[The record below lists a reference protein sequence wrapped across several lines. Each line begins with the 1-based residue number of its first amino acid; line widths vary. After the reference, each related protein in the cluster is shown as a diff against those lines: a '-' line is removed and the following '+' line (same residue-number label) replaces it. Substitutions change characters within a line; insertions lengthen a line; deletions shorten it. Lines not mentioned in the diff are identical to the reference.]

1 MTVPRTK
8 AARQQRIVDL
18 LTANKVRSQADLA
31 RLLAADDVD
40 VTQATLS
47 RDLDELG
54 AVRVRTADGHLV
66 YAVAAEGGS
75 RVLVAAGEDHAAME
89 RLTRRLGEL
98 LVSADYSANLVV
110 LRTPPGG
117 AHFLA
122 SAIDHSLL
130 TSVIGTI
137 AGDDTVM
144 LVTKN
149 PDGGAVVAAE
159 LLAAAES
166 ARTEPLPSPAPQQA
180 HHHAKEIVMKER
192 IVLAYSGGL
201 DTSVAIGW
209 IAEGA
214 QCRDHRCGR

>member
-8 AARQQRIVDL
+8 AARQQRIIEL
-18 LTANKVRSQADLA
+18 LGANEVRSQADLA
-31 RLLAADDVD
+31 SLLAADDVD

-54 AVRVRTADGHLV
+54 AVRVRTSAGQLV
-66 YAVAAEGGS
+66 YAVAGEGGAP
-75 RVLVAAGEDHAAME
+75 VLAVADEEHAAME

-98 LVSADYSANLVV
+98 LVSADSSANLVV

-130 TSVIGTI
+130 RSVIGTI

-144 LVTKN
+144 LVTKA
-149 PDGGAVVAAE
+149 PDGAAVVAAE
-159 LLAAAES
+159 LLSAAENARSES
-166 ARTEPLPSPAPQQA
+166 ASNPSVRKGRTS
-180 HHHAKEIVMKER
+180 
-192 IVLAYSGGL
+192 
-201 DTSVAIGW
+201 
-209 IAEGA
+209 
-214 QCRDHRCGR
+214 

>member
-1 MTVPRTK
+1 MTVPKTK
-8 AARQQRIVDL
+8 AARQQRIIDL
-18 LTANKVRSQADLA
+18 LATHEVRSQADLA
-31 RLLAADDVD
+31 RLLAGDKVD

-54 AVRVRTADGHLV
+54 AVRVRTAGGHLV
-66 YAVAAEGGS
+66 YAVAPEGGS

-98 LVSADYSANLVV
+98 LVSADYSANLAV

-144 LVTKN
+144 LVTKS

-159 LLAAAES
+159 LLAAAERARSEPQPSPTLSPSAPSPSAPSPS
-166 ARTEPLPSPAPQQA
+166 ARTRRS
-180 HHHAKEIVMKER
+180 
-192 IVLAYSGGL
+192 S
-201 DTSVAIGW
+201 
-209 IAEGA
+209 
-214 QCRDHRCGR
+214 

>member
-18 LTANKVRSQADLA
+18 LSAHQIRSQADLA
-31 RLLAADDVD
+31 RLLAADGVD

-54 AVRVRTADGHLV
+54 AVRVRTSDGQLV
-66 YAVAAEGGS
+66 YAVAPEGGS
-75 RVLVAAGEDHAAME
+75 RMVVPAGEDHAAME
-89 RLTRRLGEL
+89 RLIRRLGEL
-98 LVSADYSANLVV
+98 LVSADHSANLVV

-137 AGDDTVM
+137 AGDDTVL
-144 LVTKN
+144 LVTKSAT
-149 PDGGAVVAAE
+149 GAADVAVE
-159 LLAAAES
+159 LLTAAES
-166 ARTEPLPSPAPQQA
+166 ARSESTPSPSTR
-180 HHHAKEIVMKER
+180 K
-192 IVLAYSGGL
+192 
-201 DTSVAIGW
+201 
-209 IAEGA
+209 
-214 QCRDHRCGR
+214 GRSS

>member
-1 MTVPRTK
+1 MTVPKTK
-8 AARQQRIVDL
+8 AARQQRIIDL
-18 LTANKVRSQADLA
+18 LTVHEVRSQADLA
-31 RLLAADDVD
+31 RLLAGDDVD

-66 YAVAAEGGS
+66 YAVAPEGGS
-75 RVLVAAGEDHAAME
+75 RMLVPAGEDHAAME

-98 LVSADYSANLVV
+98 LVSADHSANLVV

-144 LVTKN
+144 LVTKSPN
-149 PDGGAVVAAE
+149 GGAVVATE

-166 ARTEPLPSPAPQQA
+166 ARSDPPLSSSPA
-180 HHHAKEIVMKER
+180 
-192 IVLAYSGGL
+192 S
-201 DTSVAIGW
+201 TSP
-209 IAEGA
+209 
-214 QCRDHRCGR
+214 RKRRSS

>member
-8 AARQQRIVDL
+8 TARQQRIIEL
-18 LTANKVRSQADLA
+18 LTTYEVRSQADLA
-31 RLLAADDVD
+31 RLLAADDVQ

-54 AVRVRTADGHLV
+54 AVRVRTTDGHLV
-66 YAVAAEGGS
+66 YAVAPEGGS
-75 RVLVAAGEDHAAME
+75 RVLVATGEDHAAME

-130 TSVIGTI
+130 QSVIGTI

-144 LVTKN
+144 LVTKSG
-149 PDGGAVVAAE
+149 DGASAVAAE

-166 ARTEPLPSPAPQQA
+166 ARTELVPSTTPRSPSTRSPSTR
-180 HHHAKEIVMKER
+180 KR
-192 IVLAYSGGL
+192 RS
-201 DTSVAIGW
+201 S
-209 IAEGA
+209 
-214 QCRDHRCGR
+214 

>member
-8 AARQQRIVDL
+8 AARQQRIVEL
-18 LTANKVRSQADLA
+18 LTAHEVRSQADLA
-31 RLLAADDVD
+31 RLLASDGVE

-54 AVRVRTADGHLV
+54 AVRVRTTDGHLV
-66 YAVAAEGGS
+66 YAVAPEGGS
-75 RVLVAAGEDHAAME
+75 RVLVPAGEDHAAME

-98 LVSADYSANLVV
+98 LVSADHSSNLVV

-130 TSVIGTI
+130 NSVIGTI
-137 AGDDTVM
+137 AGDDTVL
-144 LVTKN
+144 LVTQGA
-149 PDGGAVVAAE
+149 DGGAQVANE

-166 ARTEPLPSPAPQQA
+166 ARAESAPSLSDRSLPDRSPSDRSPST
-180 HHHAKEIVMKER
+180 R
-192 IVLAYSGGL
+192 TRRS
-201 DTSVAIGW
+201 S
-209 IAEGA
+209 
-214 QCRDHRCGR
+214 

>member
-8 AARQQRIVDL
+8 AARQQRIIDL
-18 LTANKVRSQADLA
+18 LTAHEVRSQADLA
-31 RLLAADDVD
+31 RLLAGDDVD

-66 YAVAAEGGS
+66 YAVAPEGGS
-75 RVLVAAGEDHAAME
+75 RVLVPAGDGHAAME

-98 LVSADYSANLVV
+98 LVSADHSANLVV

-144 LVTKN
+144 LVTKSPN
-149 PDGGAVVAAE
+149 GAAALAAE

-166 ARTEPLPSPAPQQA
+166 ARSEPPLSSSPKRSSPTSSSSTSPSPR
-180 HHHAKEIVMKER
+180 KR
-192 IVLAYSGGL
+192 RS
-201 DTSVAIGW
+201 S
-209 IAEGA
+209 
-214 QCRDHRCGR
+214 

>member
-1 MTVPRTK
+1 MTVPKTK
-8 AARQQRIVDL
+8 AARQQRIIDL
-18 LTANKVRSQADLA
+18 LTAHEVRSQADLA
-31 RLLAADDVD
+31 RLLAGDDVD

-66 YAVAAEGGS
+66 YAVAPEGGS
-75 RVLVAAGEDHAAME
+75 RVLVPAGEDHAAME

-98 LVSADYSANLVV
+98 LVSADHSANLVV

-144 LVTKN
+144 LVAKS

-166 ARTEPLPSPAPQQA
+166 ARTESLPSPSPASPSS
-180 HHHAKEIVMKER
+180 R
-192 IVLAYSGGL
+192 NRRS
-201 DTSVAIGW
+201 S
-209 IAEGA
+209 
-214 QCRDHRCGR
+214 

>member
-8 AARQQRIVDL
+8 TARQQRIIDL
-18 LTANKVRSQADLA
+18 LTAHEVRSQADLA
-31 RLLAADDVD
+31 RLLASDDVE

-66 YAVAAEGGS
+66 YAVAPEGGS
-75 RVLVAAGEDHAAME
+75 RVLVPAGEDHAAME

-98 LVSADYSANLVV
+98 LVSADHSANLVV

-122 SAIDHSLL
+122 SAIDHGLL
-130 TSVIGTI
+130 RSIIGTI

-144 LVTKN
+144 LVTKS
-149 PDGGAVVAAE
+149 PDGGSAVAAE

-166 ARTEPLPSPAPQQA
+166 ARTEPAPSPSNRSPATR
-180 HHHAKEIVMKER
+180 KR
-192 IVLAYSGGL
+192 RS
-201 DTSVAIGW
+201 S
-209 IAEGA
+209 
-214 QCRDHRCGR
+214 

>member
-8 AARQQRIVDL
+8 AARQQRIIEIL
-18 LTANKVRSQADLA
+18 GSHEVRSQADLA

-47 RDLDELG
+47 RDLDDLG
-54 AVRVRTADGHLV
+54 AVRVRTSDGHLV
-66 YAVAAEGGS
+66 YAVASEGGS
-75 RVLVAAGEDHAAME
+75 GVLAVADEEHAAME

-98 LVSADYSANLVV
+98 LVSADHSANLAV

-130 TSVIGTI
+130 RSVIGTI
-137 AGDDTVM
+137 AGDDTVL
-144 LVTKN
+144 LVTRS
-149 PDGGAVVAAE
+149 PDGGAAVASD

-166 ARTEPLPSPAPQQA
+166 ARSEIAPAHPATSGVPTVSPNQG
-180 HHHAKEIVMKER
+180 
-192 IVLAYSGGL
+192 S
-201 DTSVAIGW
+201 S
-209 IAEGA
+209 
-214 QCRDHRCGR
+214 

>member
-1 MTVPRTK
+1 MAVAKTK
-8 AARQQRIVDL
+8 AARQQRIIDL
-18 LTANKVRSQADLA
+18 LTTHEVRSQADLA
-31 RLLAADDVD
+31 RLLAGDDVD

-54 AVRVRTADGHLV
+54 AVRVRTSDGHLV
-66 YAVAAEGGS
+66 YAVAPEGGA
-75 RVLVAAGEDHAAME
+75 RVLAAAGEDHAGME

-98 LVSADYSANLVV
+98 LVSADHSANLVV

-144 LVTKN
+144 LVTKS
-149 PDGGAVVAAE
+149 PDGGSVVAAE
-159 LLAAAES
+159 LLTAAES
-166 ARTEPLPSPAPQQA
+166 ARSEPLSSPSVSPAPA
-180 HHHAKEIVMKER
+180 SPSPR
-192 IVLAYSGGL
+192 TRRS
-201 DTSVAIGW
+201 S
-209 IAEGA
+209 
-214 QCRDHRCGR
+214 

>member
-1 MTVPRTK
+1 MTVPKTK
-8 AARQQRIVDL
+8 AARQQRIIDL
-18 LTANKVRSQADLA
+18 LAAHEVRSQADLA
-31 RLLAADDVD
+31 RLLAGDDVD

-54 AVRVRTADGHLV
+54 AVRVRTTDGHLV
-66 YAVAAEGGS
+66 YAVAPEGGS
-75 RVLVAAGEDHAAME
+75 RVLVVAGEDHAAME

-144 LVTKN
+144 LVTKS
-149 PDGGAVVAAE
+149 PDGGSVVAAE

-166 ARTEPLPSPAPQQA
+166 ARTDPVVNPSAPSPSAPSPSA
-180 HHHAKEIVMKER
+180 PSPSAR
-192 IVLAYSGGL
+192 TRRS
-201 DTSVAIGW
+201 S
-209 IAEGA
+209 
-214 QCRDHRCGR
+214 